1 MDDPGKMYLI
11 ATMKWLSMNGLQE
24 AEGWIESRRFDT
36 PENPIF
42 TGPTGIYQTPL
53 QSALGNKIFP
63 TRWMYPESEQNLN
76 PNFPGQTTITAKV
89 FWDR

>member
-1 MDDPGKMYLI
+1 
-11 ATMKWLSMNGLQE
+11 MNGLQE
-24 AEGWIESRRFDT
+24 AEGWIEARRFDT

-53 QSALGNKIFP
+53 ESALPDRVFP
-63 TRWMYPESEQNLN
+63 TIWRYPESEQTLN
-76 PNFPGQTTITAKV
+76 INAPDQNALTDKV